1 MWYLVMMNRSIK
13 DIIFQQTCMRLQFQ
27 LKKIK
32 VDPVC
37 HIQILRHAQ
46 EFQQRPNI
54 YGQLYGA
61 LYDDEAEITSVMA
74 YPDG

>member
-13 DIIFQQTCMRLQFQ
+13 DIIFQQIRMRLQFQ

-37 HIQILRHAQ
+37 HIQILRHA
-46 EFQQRPNI
+46 
-54 YGQLYGA
+54 
-61 LYDDEAEITSVMA
+61 
-74 YPDG
+74 